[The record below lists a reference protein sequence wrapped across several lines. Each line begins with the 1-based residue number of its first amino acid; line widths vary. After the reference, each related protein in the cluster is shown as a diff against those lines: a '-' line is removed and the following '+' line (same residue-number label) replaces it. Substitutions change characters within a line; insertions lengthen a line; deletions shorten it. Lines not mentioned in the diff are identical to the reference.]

1 MIPLRL
7 HFIWMG
13 RKFPFVNRLAIES
26 ARQLHPGAEII
37 LHYEDPP
44 VDNPDWE
51 ALRSKAQF
59 RPIDLPALLAAL
71 PEGLRPA
78 ADALGR
84 ISSGYPAGKS
94 NVLRYLILYRDGGVY
109 LDFDTLTL
117 KSFAPLL
124 ASTAFVGE
132 EEVFAADDDRVAGRY
147 AWNFPI
153 MAALFGA
160 SYGLAQLNARAL
172 GNLRALDAAN
182 RALMKTWSERK
193 LNNAILG
200 AVPGAAFFG
209 RALEL
214 VPDTDAGLRFA
225 LGPMLMNRVYDE
237 RDPAA
242 PVTRLSK
249 DVFYAIPPSQTVRF
263 FYGAAPKLPPEA
275 VAVHWC
281 SSNHKALAPML
292 TREVLSDPRR
302 ADLYS
307 ALAREIL
314 ARGID

>member
-13 RKFPFVNRLAIES
+13 KKFPFVNRLAVES
-26 ARQLHPGAEII
+26 ARQLHPDAEIL

-44 VDNPDWE
+44 VGNPDWE
-51 ALRSKAQF
+51 ALRAKAEF

-71 PEGLRPA
+71 PENLRPA
-78 ADALGR
+78 ADALGK
-84 ISSGYPAGKS
+84 ISAGYPAGKS
-94 NVLRYLILYRDGGVY
+94 NVLRYLLLYRDGGVY

-124 ASTAFVGE
+124 GHTAFVGE

-182 RALMKTWSERK
+182 RVVMKTWSERK

-200 AVPGAAFFG
+200 AEPGAAFFG

-237 RDPAA
+237 AST
-242 PVTRLSK
+242 PVTRLGK

-263 FYGAAPKLPPEA
+263 FYGPAPRLPAEA

-281 SSNHKALAPML
+281 SSNHKRLAPTL
-292 TREVLSDPRR
+292 TREVLSDTRR
-302 ADLYS
+302 TDLYS
-307 ALAREIL
+307 TLAREIL